1 MQFTIT
7 RVFITRAPLWRKFVI
22 TAIAAVTF
30 ATVYE
35 VTIPDSKF
43 AMRETVGTSGEFQA
57 PVPGQRLVFT
67 ATAYCK
73 GIVTTAGVAVQN
85 GIAAADPSLLP
96 VGSVIQL
103 DSSDGI
109 YDGIYNV
116 LDTGPSVQGR
126 LVDLYMWNCN
136 EALTFGRQAVH
147 LTVMRLGWNPRAITP
162 SFMDR
167 LFRREDQKQTLP
179 SRPLPLAP

>member
-1 MQFTIT
+1 MPIT
-7 RVFITRAPLWRKFVI
+7 EASFWRKCAI
-22 TAIAAVTF
+22 TAVAAVAF
-30 ATVYE
+30 VALYE

-43 AMRETVGTSGEFQA
+43 AMRETAGTSGELEA
-57 PVPGQRLVFT
+57 PMPGQRLVFA

-73 GIVTTAGVAVQN
+73 GIVTTSGVAVQS
-85 GIAAADPSLLP
+85 GVAAADPSLLP

-103 DSSDGI
+103 DLQDGEYSGI
-109 YDGIYNV
+109 YTV

-136 EALTFGRQAVH
+136 EAMRFGRQPVH

-162 SFMDR
+162 SIVDR
-167 LFRREDQKQTLP
+167 LFKRGEQKPTLP